1 MNDIPSTP
9 AAKVL
14 QERMEQ
20 SRQVALHEVRELRK
34 ALADLEQFLTG
45 KRKRP
50 GPDLFDVVHSAFE
63 IFRNSSALAD
73 YGKLLEDLGSEV
85 DRSQALALLEAKGA
99 RLLTKPAG
107 WHWINPK
114 GEMHFLAKKDE
125 PEKAL
130 DALGKLQ
137 TGGGRQRKAKGAS
150 AGASQPAEAVQA
162 TKAAS
167 GSEQG

>member
-1 MNDIPSTP
+1 MSDIPSTP

-50 GPDLFDVVHSAFE
+50 GPDMFDVVHSAFE

-85 DRSQALALLEAKGA
+85 DRSQALALLGAKGA
-99 RLLTKPAG
+99 RLLTRPAG

-137 TGGGRQRKAKGAS
+137 SGGKPRKAREPS
-150 AGASQPAEAVQA
+150 AGDSRQGKAEQA
-162 TKAAS
+162 PQAETGS
-167 GSEQG
+167 GQG

>member
-1 MNDIPSTP
+1 MSDIPSTP

-34 ALADLEQFLTG
+34 ALGDLEQFLTG

-99 RLLTKPAG
+99 RLLTRPAG

-130 DALGKLQ
+130 AALSRLQ
-137 TGGGRQRKAKGAS
+137 SGGRQRKGKATSAVVSQPDGEAQTAKGV
-150 AGASQPAEAVQA
+150 AGE
-162 TKAAS
+162 
-167 GSEQG
+167 EQG